1 LALLFL
7 AAAVLFAVLPATAS
21 AGSSIQLKAPAQAKV
36 GRPFDVT
43 LRVVGGARISGF
55 EAELHFD
62 TGAAEFASADYRRS
76 ELRKLLGSLHQLG
89 PVELRD
95 GVALGSYSCLTADCA
110 PRGLKATIKGAKGS
124 FVLARVR
131 LTPRVAGRLEIRLGA
146 VELVASDGTR
156 LAVSRGAISSTV
168 GVGSS
173 RLVHAAPDSHAP
185 ARLSRPSQAHIR
197 DVSGDSRIDEQD
209 VTEVALQ
216 WIVARNDGAVCS
228 TTSVVTPHDANGD
241 GCLDVSDVQAYAA
254 AVPTRSSTELDVTA
268 ANPALV
274 VNSLGDGADAAPGNG
289 VCRTAAST
297 CTLRA
302 AIAEANAQSGANEID
317 FAIPGSGVQTIQ
329 LGSQL
334 PTVTDTS
341 GPTTIDGYT
350 QPGASPNSNQFA
362 SNAQLR
368 IAVRGTGSHGV
379 DALRITSPNNVVRGM
394 SFYNLRRS
402 IWLAGGNAK
411 GNRIVGNF
419 VGTNPSGTFGFAGSA
434 LDLDGIGVELSAG
447 ANHNTVGEAS
457 LSARN
462 VISGN
467 ARHGIACYSGASNTV
482 YNNIVGLSPLGDR
495 RLMNVKHGSDWN
507 SVCANNVI
515 GGTGGLQRNIFSGNG
530 VPNANDGSAGI
541 EVSHGPGNTG
551 QQIVGNCFGTDITCT
566 SAPSWTF
573 NAFWGIHIEDT
584 ASNLLVDHN
593 VVVSSRSAAIK
604 LEERNT
610 MGSIVSNN
618 LVGVGPDGRS
628 LPNHAPGIMVTEGA
642 TNNRIGPG
650 NIVAHNPVG
659 VRISDPGTDGNTI
672 TRNSIFANG
681 GLGIDLDPTGVNPN
695 DAGDGDSGPN
705 QQLNFPVLSSATR
718 TSVRGTACSG
728 CRVEVFVA
736 DPDPSGFGEGRTFLA
751 AAVADGSGNFTVAIS
766 GVSAGQTVTAT
777 ATDGQ
782 GNTSE
787 FAKRVSVS

>member
-241 GCLDVSDVQAYAA
+241 GCLDVFDVQAYAA
-254 AVPTRSSTELDVTA
+254 AVPTRSSTELAVTA

-274 VNSLGDGADAAPGNG
+274 VNSLGDGVDAAPGNG

-447 ANHNTVGEAS
+447 ANRNTVGEAS

>member
-1 LALLFL
+1 MQAYAGGVAARPAARIV
-7 AAAVLFAVLPATAS
+7 AAAVNP
-21 AGSSIQLKAPAQAKV
+21 
-36 GRPFDVT
+36 
-43 LRVVGGARISGF
+43 
-55 EAELHFD
+55 
-62 TGAAEFASADYRRS
+62 
-76 ELRKLLGSLHQLG
+76 
-89 PVELRD
+89 
-95 GVALGSYSCLTADCA
+95 
-110 PRGLKATIKGAKGS
+110 S
-124 FVLARVR
+124 FVVDS
-131 LTPRVAGRLEIRLGA
+131 PG
-146 VELVASDGTR
+146 DGT
-156 LAVSRGAISSTV
+156 
-168 GVGSS
+168 
-173 RLVHAAPDSHAP
+173 
-185 ARLSRPSQAHIR
+185 
-197 DVSGDSRIDEQD
+197 
-209 VTEVALQ
+209 
-216 WIVARNDGAVCS
+216 
-228 TTSVVTPHDANGD
+228 
-241 GCLDVSDVQAYAA
+241 
-254 AVPTRSSTELDVTA
+254 
-268 ANPALV
+268 
-274 VNSLGDGADAAPGNG
+274 DAAPGNG

-302 AIAEANAQSGANEID
+302 AIVEANAQSGANEVD

-350 QPGASPNSNQFA
+350 QPGASPNSSQFA

-368 IAVRGTGSHGV
+368 IALRGTGSHGI
-379 DALRITSPNNVVRGM
+379 DALRITSPNNVVRGI
-394 SFYNLRRS
+394 SFYNFRRS
-402 IWLAGGNAK
+402 VWLAGGNAK
-411 GNRIVGNF
+411 GNRVVGNF
-419 VGTNPSGTFGFAGSA
+419 VGTDPGGTFGFPGSA

-447 ANHNTVGEAS
+447 ANHNAVGEAT
-457 LSARN
+457 LAGRN

-515 GGTGGLQRNIFSGNG
+515 GGTGSLQRNIFSGNG
-530 VPNANDGSAGI
+530 VPNANDGAAGV

-566 SAPSWTF
+566 SSPSWTF

-584 ASNLLVDHN
+584 ASNVLIDDN

-610 MGSIVSNN
+610 TGNIVSNN
-618 LVGVGPDGRS
+618 LVGVGPDGRA
-628 LPNHAPGIMVTEGA
+628 LPNHAPGIIVTEGA

-681 GLGIDLDPTGVNPN
+681 GLGIDLDPTGVSPN

-728 CRVEVFVA
+728 CRVEVFIA

-787 FAKRVSVS
+787 FAKRISVS

>member
-1 LALLFL
+1 
-7 AAAVLFAVLPATAS
+7 
-21 AGSSIQLKAPAQAKV
+21 
-36 GRPFDVT
+36 
-43 LRVVGGARISGF
+43 
-55 EAELHFD
+55 
-62 TGAAEFASADYRRS
+62 
-76 ELRKLLGSLHQLG
+76 
-89 PVELRD
+89 
-95 GVALGSYSCLTADCA
+95 VALGSYSCLTADCA

-241 GCLDVSDVQAYAA
+241 GCLDVFDVQAYAA
-254 AVPTRSSTELDVTA
+254 AVPTRSSTELAVTA

>member
-241 GCLDVSDVQAYAA
+241 GCLDVFDVQAYAA
-254 AVPTRSSTELDVTA
+254 AVPTRSSTELAVTA